1 MAIEYTEVF
10 DTILQDT
17 VPELPGAIR
26 AVAKRELRLAMREF
40 FEKSYA
46 WVTTVEGIALPA
58 GNAPVQI
65 DDGDQYSE
73 VIGILG
79 IAVGTDVDGYTP
91 LAPLPGKPTYK
102 ETDSKPSMWYTSS
115 NPDEFVQ
122 YPYPQNVPTDVAV
135 AEVALVPAFDAELLP
150 RQITLKYYEAIVD
163 GFLARMFAHP
173 NKPYSAPGSH
183 GLRRAAFLKAIGFYA
198 AQRKQGYN
206 GAANWRF
213 PRGWK
218 IAKAG
223 QRYG

>member
-1 MAIEYTEVF
+1 MAAEYTEVF

-17 VPELPGAIR
+17 VPELPGALR

-46 WVTTVEGIALPA
+46 WVTTVEGIALPT
-58 GNAPVQI
+58 GITPVQI
-65 DDGDQYSE
+65 DDGDQYTE

-79 IAVGTDVDGYTP
+79 IAIGNAIDGYRPLTP
-91 LAPLPGKPTYK
+91 MPGKPLPK
-102 ETDSKPSMWYTSS
+102 NTDSKPSSWYTSS
-115 NPDEFVQ
+115 NPDEFIQ
-122 YPYPQNVPTDVAV
+122 FPHPQNATTDVAI
-135 AEVALVPAFDAELLP
+135 ADVALVPAFDAELLP

-173 NKPYSAPGSH
+173 NKPYSAPGSF
-183 GLRRAAFLKAIGFYA
+183 GLRRASFLKAIGFYA

-206 GAANWRF
+206 GAANWSF
-213 PRGWK
+213 PTGWK